1 EGEGCPRLQLHLPQ
15 TFPIAGSSALKL
27 AIRYIP
33 CPFPRAAYDPARAN
47 LFRRIAAEPDERL
60 RRIFLA
66 QFRIQ
71 PEVTLHLAQ
80 DDGRAFEQA
89 RVSTGC
95 ASLLEF
101 LSVSRERL
109 EPAHV
114 VIDSASNRPCLIK
127 PAGQFKKARYGL
139 VGTANQ
145 EHAAHAVITQQLRI
159 R

>member
-1 EGEGCPRLQLHLPQ
+1 MANLQNPLPEGEGCPRLQLHLPQ

-27 AIRYIP
+27 AIRYAP
-33 CPFPRAAYDPARAN
+33 CPFPRAAYDPAGAN
-47 LFRRIAAEPDERL
+47 LFRRIAAEPGERQQ
-60 RRIFLA
+60 RIFLA

-71 PEVTLHLAQ
+71 PEVTLQLAQ

-109 EPAHV
+109 EPAR
-114 VIDSASNRPCLIK
+114 SNRQRVQPSMPHKTCWS
-127 PAGQFKKARYGL
+127 
-139 VGTANQ
+139 V
-145 EHAAHAVITQQLRI
+145 QQGSVWS
-159 R
+159 